1 MSTREE
7 LLKAK
12 AEIEARLAQLD
23 DYDYSHKIVILFHPD
38 LTEGRIPFYSKKE
51 FYVNESEKD
60 LKNLIQ
66 LIESIYAK
74 KYGLYD
80 SVMGNRLALME
91 TFKVLL
97 VNVDHNNYE
106 DHKDHKD
113 FPVLQLSDLSMNF
126 DKAIVQLSNFLANV
140 PIKANV

>member
-12 AEIEARLAQLD
+12 AEIEAQLARLDA
-23 DYDYSHKIVILFHPD
+23 YDYSHKIVVLFHPD

-51 FYVNESEKD
+51 FYVKESEED

-66 LIESIYAK
+66 LIECIYSK
-74 KYGLYD
+74 KYGIFD
-80 SVMGNRLALME
+80 SVMGNRLVLME

-106 DHKDHKD
+106 ELPALK
-113 FPVLQLSDLSMNF
+113 LNDLSMNF
-126 DKAIVQLSNFLANV
+126 DKALVQLSNFLENV

>member
-12 AEIEARLAQLD
+12 AEIEAQLARLDA
-23 DYDYSHKIVILFHPD
+23 YDYSHKIVVLFHPD

-51 FYVNESEKD
+51 FYVKESEKD

-66 LIESIYAK
+66 LIENIYAK

-80 SVMGNRLALME
+80 SVMGNRFALME
-91 TFKVLL
+91 TFRVSL

-106 DHKDHKD
+106 ELPAFRLH
-113 FPVLQLSDLSMNF
+113 DLSMNF
-126 DKAIVQLSNFLANV
+126 DKALVQLSNFLENV

>member
-12 AEIEARLAQLD
+12 AEIEAQLARLDA
-23 DYDYSHKIVILFHPD
+23 YDYSHKIVILFHPD

-51 FYVNESEKD
+51 FYVKESEKD
-60 LKNLIQ
+60 LKILIQ
-66 LIESIYAK
+66 LIENIYAK
-74 KYGLYD
+74 KYGIFD
-80 SVMGNRLALME
+80 SVMGSRLALME

-97 VNVDHNNYE
+97 VNVDHKNYE
-106 DHKDHKD
+106 EL
-113 FPVLQLSDLSMNF
+113 PGLQLKDLSMNF
-126 DKAIVQLSNFLANV
+126 DKAITQLSDFLENI

>member
-1 MSTREE
+1 MLTREE
-7 LLKAK
+7 LLKAQE
-12 AEIEARLAQLD
+12 AIELLLMQFDRRQ
-23 DYDYSHKIVILFHPD
+23 YSQKIVILSHPD

-51 FYVNESEKD
+51 FYVNESEED
-60 LKNLIQ
+60 LKILIQ

-97 VNVDHNNYE
+97 VNTDNNDY
-106 DHKDHKD
+106 KDPKD

-126 DKAIVQLSNFLANV
+126 DKAIVQLSNFLETV

>member
-12 AEIEARLAQLD
+12 AEIEAQLARLDA
-23 DYDYSHKIVILFHPD
+23 YDYSHKIVILFHPD

-51 FYVNESEKD
+51 FYVKESEKD

-66 LIESIYAK
+66 LIENIYAK

-80 SVMGNRLALME
+80 SVMGSRLALME

-106 DHKDHKD
+106 ELPALK
-113 FPVLQLSDLSMNF
+113 LTDLSMNF
-126 DKAIVQLSNFLANV
+126 DKAIIQLRNFLENV

>member
-12 AEIEARLAQLD
+12 AEIEAQLARLDA
-23 DYDYSHKIVILFHPD
+23 YDYSHKIVILFHPD

-51 FYVNESEKD
+51 FYVKESEKD

-66 LIESIYAK
+66 LIENIYAK

-80 SVMGNRLALME
+80 SVMGSRLALME

-97 VNVDHNNYE
+97 VSVDHNNYE
-106 DHKDHKD
+106 ELPALK
-113 FPVLQLSDLSMNF
+113 LNDLSMNF

>member
-12 AEIEARLAQLD
+12 AEIEAHLARLDA
-23 DYDYSHKIVILFHPD
+23 YDYSHKIVVLFHPD

-51 FYVNESEKD
+51 FYVKESEKD

-66 LIESIYAK
+66 LIENVYAK

-80 SVMGNRLALME
+80 SVMGSRLALME

-97 VNVDHNNYE
+97 VNVDHNDYE
-106 DHKDHKD
+106 ELPALRLH
-113 FPVLQLSDLSMNF
+113 DLSMNF
-126 DKAIVQLSNFLANV
+126 DKAITQLSNFLENV